1 MSNRTSI
8 SRAAVLGALLIG
20 AGSPAAHAQDTAA
33 ASGGPSKQSGFGG
46 LAGLA
51 LGAAAGGPIGAV
63 VGLTVGVV
71 AGDRYHRQLQSAA
84 ATRASLDESEAQ
96 RAQLTQS
103 VSRLD
108 SSLAQAQ
115 STQAHLG
122 TALQRTQQLGLDV
135 NFRTDD
141 DAVPEQAL
149 SPLLKIG
156 ALAAAM
162 PETLLR
168 VAGYTDARGSDSYN
182 DALSLRRAQAVATLL
197 SGAGVPAGRII
208 IEAHGKS
215 ESQSAAGDLDGYALE
230 RRVSVRLESTTTAQ
244 VASRD

>member
-1 MSNRTSI
+1 MSNRRSMTGGS
-8 SRAAVLGALLIG
+8 VVGALLIG
-20 AGSPAAHAQDTAA
+20 VGALPAHAQEQ
-33 ASGGPSKQSGFGG
+33 SGGATGPSKQSNLGG

-71 AGDRYHRQLQSAA
+71 TGDHYHRQLQSAA
-84 ATRASLDESEAQ
+84 ATRATLDQSEAQ
-96 RAQLTQS
+96 RAQLTQN
-103 VSRLD
+103 VQQLD

-115 STQAHLG
+115 ATQAQLD
-122 TALQRTQQLGLDV
+122 TALQRTEQIGLDV
-135 NFRTDD
+135 SFRTDE
-141 DAVPEQAL
+141 DAVPQQAL

-162 PETLLR
+162 PATLVR
-168 VAGYTDARGSDSYN
+168 VAGYADPRGADDYN
-182 DALSLRRAQAVATLL
+182 EALSLRRAQAVATLL

-215 ESQSAAGDLDGYALE
+215 ESQSGAGDLDGYALE
-230 RRVSVRLESTTTAQ
+230 RRVSVRLESAAAAQ